1 MCGGGSPSPN
11 PTPTPTPVR
20 NSIAGDD
27 EMSPE
32 IELASEDSLEIAQK
46 KKKKTGTT
54 AMQTDLNIATTNP
67 SVIV

>member
-1 MCGGGSPSPN
+1 MCGGGNPQ
-11 PTPTPTPVR
+11 PTPTPIQPVR

-67 SVIV
+67 SVNV

>member
-11 PTPTPTPVR
+11 PTPIQPVR

-32 IELASEDSLEIAQK
+32 IELASEDSLEIAK
-46 KKKKTGTT
+46 KKKSKKGTT
-54 AMQTDLNIATTNP
+54 SYAN
-67 SVIV
+67 